1 MTRTWAR
8 RTLVGLATLAG
19 IEVAAGAAAYRD
31 TIGDADWD
39 ALARALESDDSD
51 AVRLATGWLGPR
63 ARMEVRAL
71 AQPASAAP
79 PDLHG
84 IETLTVVGLG
94 EAWSDALD
102 RELEGDRRPN
112 RVTLDHIGPFTVARY
127 RFEQAPRTLAD
138 WVERPPA
145 LSTPQGTCQGRTSS
159 WRCKEGAVRL
169 AFAEVD
175 YTPRRCF
182 TFALTSGTPLSFRAS
197 NMPVGTALRGHVGVT
212 DFNGRLRSDAPIR
225 VEAKIDGQSQGH
237 FTVTDAQGWRPF
249 VVPTAG
255 GEHDVEFV
263 LTDTV
268 QGTWGREGLEPGDA
282 RKVCFELRALDG
294 GKR

>member
-8 RTLVGLATLAG
+8 RLLIGLAALAG
-19 IEVAAGAAAYRD
+19 VELAAGALVYRD
-31 TIGDADWD
+31 TIDQADWD
-39 ALARALESDDSD
+39 ALAQALESDESDS
-51 AVRLATGWLGPR
+51 VRLATGWLGPR
-63 ARMEVRAL
+63 ARMEVPSL
-71 AQPASAAP
+71 AQPDSAAA

-102 RELEGDRRPN
+102 RELEGSLRPDRVALERN
-112 RVTLDHIGPFTVARY
+112 GPFTLARY
-127 RFEQAPRTLAD
+127 RFEQAPRTLVD
-138 WVERPPA
+138 WVTQPPA
-145 LSTPQGTCQGRTSS
+145 LSTPQGACQGRTSS
-159 WRCKEGAVRL
+159 WRCKEGTVKL

-175 YTPRRCF
+175 YTARRCF
-182 TFALTSGTPLSFRAS
+182 TFALSGGTPLRFHAS
-197 NMPVGTALRGHVGVT
+197 DMPLGTALRGHVGVT

-225 VEAKIDGQSQGH
+225 VEARIDGQSQGH

-249 VVPTAG
+249 VIPTTG
-255 GEHDVEFV
+255 GTHDVEVV

-268 QGTWGREGLEPGDA
+268 QGTWGREGLKPGDG

-294 GKR
+294 GQR